1 MRVLMISTPS
11 ATHMMPIVPLAWGLR
26 AAGHEVLVLG
36 QPDIVPTARGAG
48 LPAVSIGDM
57 FDGMELTH
65 ALPPGVRPI
74 EAGLFQVADGQWPQ
88 MARTW
93 VIHAKYMI
101 GRYLEFARAWSP
113 DLLLTDPLEYA
124 ALIMGGVL
132 GIPVVQ
138 HRWGPEPLSHAG
150 VGLAQKVLHGRAVML
165 GAPDGVP
172 APTVVLD
179 PYPPGWNVPGVPGGT
194 RIRPV
199 PYNGGGSRPDWART
213 RRAARRVVVSLGSM
227 VLDLNGLPL
236 VRYLAEAAA
245 LAGDMELL
253 VTVPD
258 RYRAELG
265 PLPEAVTL
273 VPPTPLHLFISDC
286 DAVVHHGGGGTA
298 LTALAHG
305 IPQLMLPQMV
315 DQFVRCERI
324 AASGV
329 GLTLPDA
336 AVQNSPQAL
345 AGALAEVL
353 EKPAYAEA
361 AAALSEESARL
372 PSPAQVAADLAELA
386 GDGRS

>member
-1 MRVLMISTPS
+1 MRVLLISTPS
-11 ATHMMPIVPLAWGLR
+11 ATHMMPIVPLAWALR

-36 QPDIVPTARGAG
+36 QPDIVPTAHGAG
-48 LPAVSIGDM
+48 LPAVAIGDV

-93 VIHAKYMI
+93 VIHAKYMV
-101 GRYLEFARAWSP
+101 GRYLNFARSWQP
-113 DLLLTDPLEYA
+113 DLLLTDPLEHS

-138 HRWGPEPLSHAG
+138 HRWGPEPLGHAG
-150 VGLAQKVLHGRAVML
+150 IGLAQRVLRGRAEML
-165 GAPDGVP
+165 GSPDGVP
-172 APTVVLD
+172 EPTLVLD
-179 PYPPGWNVPGVPGGT
+179 PYPPGWNVPGVPAGT

-199 PYNGGGSRPDWART
+199 PYNGGGRQPAWAAD
-213 RRAARRVVVSLGSM
+213 RRAARRACVSLGSM

-236 VRYLAEAAA
+236 VQYLAKAAA
-245 LAGDMELL
+245 LVGDLELV
-253 VTVPD
+253 VTLPD
-258 RYRAELG
+258 RYRAGLG
-265 PLPEAVTL
+265 PVPDAVTV
-273 VPPTPLHLFISDC
+273 VPPTPLHMFISSC

-305 IPQLMLPQMV
+305 VPQLLLPQMV

-329 GLTLPDA
+329 GVALSDA
-336 AVQNSPQAL
+336 ETQNSPSTL
-345 AGALAEVL
+345 ANALAEVL
-353 EKPAYAEA
+353 EKPGYAEA
-361 AAALSEESARL
+361 AARLSEESARL

-386 GDGRS
+386 GCDGR